1 MNYSDEILENKAF
14 NFFKLLMYNIVLAIC
29 IILVVCL
36 VLVYGF
42 KFRPYEVL
50 SDSMAP
56 TFTTGDLVVVKAQDE
71 YKVGDVLKF
80 DYQGIPTT
88 HRLLEIREV
97 DNTSYYLCHGDNV
110 NDLTTE
116 DVNAMTWEEI
126 VDDTSVQR
134 IKIDQIEGKVVTS
147 FNNWGTYF
155 NFIGDHKLLLIA
167 IILSIWCVSAT
178 VQNEI
183 DYKKDRRLFNA

>member
-29 IILVVCL
+29 IILVICL

-56 TFTTGDLVVVKAQDE
+56 AFTAGDMVVVKAQDE
-71 YKVGDVLKF
+71 YKVGDILKF
-80 DYQGIPTT
+80 DNLGIPTT

-97 DNTSYYLCHGDNV
+97 NGTIYYLCHGDNV
-110 NDLTTE
+110 NDLTIE
-116 DVNAMTWEEI
+116 DVNAMSWDEI
-126 VDDTSVQR
+126 TNDRSIQR
-134 IKIDQIEGKVVTS
+134 ITLNQIEGKVVAS
-147 FNNWGTYF
+147 FNNWGAYF
-155 NFIGDHKLLLIA
+155 NFIGDHKLLLVTIIIA
-167 IILSIWCVSAT
+167 IWCVSAT

-183 DYKKDRRLFNA
+183 EFRKDRRLFNT

>member
-1 MNYSDEILENKAF
+1 M
-14 NFFKLLMYNIVLAIC
+14 
-29 IILVVCL
+29 
-36 VLVYGF
+36 
-42 KFRPYEVL
+42 
-50 SDSMAP
+50 
-56 TFTTGDLVVVKAQDE
+56 
-71 YKVGDVLKF
+71 
-80 DYQGIPTT
+80 
-88 HRLLEIREV
+88 LEIREV
-97 DNTSYYLCHGDNV
+97 DNTTYYLCHGDNV

-126 VDDTSVQR
+126 VDDSSIQR